1 MIDGRLGAR
10 LTLGHSSTS
19 VGGALT
25 AAACAGCQST
35 RLSPPPTVSNLN
47 GPAPA
52 GGGANL
58 KLELG
63 GLRKGQFWRPA
74 PLKTLDQVSR
84 LIDPARP
91 VAGLTWGSA
100 FNEGLADE

>member
-19 VGGALT
+19 DLGALA

-35 RLSPPPTVSNLN
+35 RSPKPLPVSNPN

-52 GGGANL
+52 AGGANL
-58 KLELG
+58 KLKIVDRAMMACNSLI
-63 GLRKGQFWRPA
+63 LN
-74 PLKTLDQVSR
+74 DQPSTGDQNWV
-84 LIDPARP
+84 
-91 VAGLTWGSA
+91 
-100 FNEGLADE
+100 